1 MLLKHSILVK
11 VFGFVAVLLVTKAA
25 IHQFELDLVTIG
37 PLVTAFVGGGVIFII
52 AIILACT
59 LSDYKVK
66 KIPLELAAS
75 ILILYKDVRIASID
89 NERINTMRDRIRL
102 LSTINYNFK
111 SKVWKQTDVNLAM
124 DEIDEDIVS
133 LAQKGTRPQFIVRV
147 RNELANIDRISNCIE
162 TIKETTFIRAAFSV
176 AN

>member
-133 LAQKGTRPQFIVRV
+133 LAQKGTRPQFIVRL

>member
-25 IHQFELDLVTIG
+25 IHQFELDLVTIS
-37 PLVTAFVGGGVIFII
+37 PLVTAFVGAGVIFII

-66 KIPLELAAS
+66 KIPSELAAS

-111 SKVWKQTDVNLAM
+111 NKVWKQTDVNLAM

-133 LAQKGTRPQFIVRV
+133 LAQKGTLPQFIVRLT
-147 RNELANIDRISNCIE
+147 NELANIDRISNCIE

>member
-37 PLVTAFVGGGVIFII
+37 PLGTAFVSGVIFII

-66 KIPLELAAS
+66 KS
-75 ILILYKDVRIASID
+75 H
-89 NERINTMRDRIRL
+89 
-102 LSTINYNFK
+102 
-111 SKVWKQTDVNLAM
+111 WNL
-124 DEIDEDIVS
+124 
-133 LAQKGTRPQFIVRV
+133 PHQF
-147 RNELANIDRISNCIE
+147 LF
-162 TIKETTFIRAAFSV
+162 FIRTLGSQALTIRGSIRCV
-176 AN
+176 IE

>member
-66 KIPLELAAS
+66 KSHWNLPHQFLFFIRTLGSQAL
-75 ILILYKDVRIASID
+75 
-89 NERINTMRDRIRL
+89 TMRGSIRC
-102 LSTINYNFK
+102 
-111 SKVWKQTDVNLAM
+111 V
-124 DEIDEDIVS
+124 
-133 LAQKGTRPQFIVRV
+133 
-147 RNELANIDRISNCIE
+147 IE
-162 TIKETTFIRAAFSV
+162 
-176 AN
+176 

>member
-52 AIILACT
+52 AIILAYT

-66 KIPLELAAS
+66 KSHRNLPHQFLFFIRTLGSQAL
-75 ILILYKDVRIASID
+75 
-89 NERINTMRDRIRL
+89 TMRGSIRC
-102 LSTINYNFK
+102 
-111 SKVWKQTDVNLAM
+111 V
-124 DEIDEDIVS
+124 
-133 LAQKGTRPQFIVRV
+133 
-147 RNELANIDRISNCIE
+147 IE
-162 TIKETTFIRAAFSV
+162 
-176 AN
+176 